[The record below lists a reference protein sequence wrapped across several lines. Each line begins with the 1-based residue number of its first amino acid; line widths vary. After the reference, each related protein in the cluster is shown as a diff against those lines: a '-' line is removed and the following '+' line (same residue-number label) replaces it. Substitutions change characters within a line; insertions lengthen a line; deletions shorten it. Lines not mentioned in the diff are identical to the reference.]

1 MKVSQTNLID
11 HASYRFRLYATMDCI
26 FTEPDRTLHILDFK
40 TGKSA
45 FDQRQALVYCWQ
57 LAISTKQQAASFY
70 NLERCTKSAL
80 ISVSSSQWTLLKTSW
95 AWWLKAPARFAQLP
109 AESQS
114 VQPNFPQFGLP
125 LPLPFHTICE
135 FSAFKPSK

>member
-1 MKVSQTNLID
+1 
-11 HASYRFRLYATMDCI
+11 MDCI
-26 FTEPDRTLHILDFK
+26 LLNRIGRCTFK

-45 FDQRQALVYCWQ
+45 FDQRQALV
-57 LAISTKQQAASFY
+57 LFAGSSLSTKQQAVASFY

-80 ISVSSSQWTLLKTSW
+80 IGVLMVDAMKTSW

-114 VQPNFPQFGLP
+114 VQPNFPPIRVTTAAHFILFAIFC
-125 LPLPFHTICE
+125 L
-135 FSAFKPSK
+135 